1 MAIIWDKGFKTPAAL
16 EAPAAPVPP
25 LLKEEDDDDSQ
36 KESSKPANGFGR

>member
-16 EAPAAPVPP
+16 EAPAVSPP
-25 LLKEEDDDDSQ
+25 LLKEEDNDDSQ